1 MPGKHKNPTI
11 SFRPTESER
20 IEIETR
26 IALSGMQKRQYI
38 IRACIYSKIV
48 VVGKKENI
56 QRIVDVA
63 ENMQQSMG
71 EIAGRLQ
78 VGVVPLSLEG
88 WEEMKAECVA
98 LAKMIVDILNGAAY
112 LFDGEKAVERK
123 GKMVDEV

>member
-11 SFRPTESER
+11 SFRPTEEER

-48 VVGKKENI
+48 VVGTKENI

-63 ENMQQSMG
+63 ENMQQTMH
-71 EIAGRLQ
+71 EIVGRLQ
-78 VGVVPLSLEG
+78 EGAVPLSSQG
-88 WEEMKAECVA
+88 WEELKVECIA

-112 LFDGEKAVERK
+112 LFDSNKESKRQGRTMDDV
-123 GKMVDEV
+123 